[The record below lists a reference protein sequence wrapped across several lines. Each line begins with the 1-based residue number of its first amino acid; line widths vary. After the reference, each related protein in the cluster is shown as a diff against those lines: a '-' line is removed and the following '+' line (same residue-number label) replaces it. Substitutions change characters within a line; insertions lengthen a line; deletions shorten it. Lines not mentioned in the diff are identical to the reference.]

1 MKEFD
6 KLIRVVKKLRG
17 KNGCPWDREQ
27 THKTLTP
34 YIIEESYELLD
45 AINGRDDKKLKEEL
59 GDVLLQ
65 VILHSQIGCEKKK
78 FDIKDVIECICEK
91 MIRRH
96 PHVFAGRRKTSI
108 EDIWH
113 KWEEIKK
120 GENKSKSVLDSV
132 PRVMP
137 ALYRADKIQK
147 KAARSGFD
155 WDSVAGA
162 WAKVDEELCEVMDLL
177 KINRKDKKRI
187 KEELGDLL
195 FSIVNVS
202 RKLDINAEEALQV
215 SISKFY
221 KRFNYIEKYSN
232 KKNIKLKEIPS
243 SDLEKLWVKAKAAAK
258 MKS

>member
-6 KLIRVVKKLRG
+6 KLIKIVKKLRS
-17 KNGCPWDREQ
+17 KSGCAWDREQ
-27 THKTLTP
+27 THDTLTP
-34 YIIEESYELLD
+34 YMIEESYELLD

-96 PHVFAGRRKTSI
+96 PHVFAGRKKTSV

-120 GENKSKSVLDSV
+120 DENKGKSVLDSI
-132 PRVMP
+132 PKVMP
-137 ALYRADKIQK
+137 ALYRADKMQK
-147 KAARSGFD
+147 KAARLGFD
-155 WDSVAGA
+155 WDTVSGA
-162 WAKVDEELCEVMDLL
+162 WAKVDEELSEVLDLL
-177 KINRKDKKRI
+177 KFVKKDKKKI

-215 SISKFY
+215 SIAKFY
-221 KRFNYIEKYSN
+221 QRFNYIEKYTD
-232 KKNIKLKEIPS
+232 KRDIKLKEITS
-243 SDLEKLWVKAKAAAK
+243 SDLGKLWIKAKAAAK
-258 MKS
+258 KKI